1 MSIGILG
8 GGISGITLQRFLRRP
23 SMVLERDERIA
34 GIVANWAR
42 GATSER
48 ANALGLQ
55 ADASF
60 EAIIE
65 QYIEDCRTQ
74 SAYPAGALQGL

>member
-1 MSIGILG
+1 MG
-8 GGISGITLQRFLRRP
+8 
-23 SMVLERDERIA
+23 
-34 GIVANWAR
+34 NWAR

-55 ADASF
+55 ADSSF
-60 EAIIE
+60 ESIIE

-74 SAYPAGALQGL
+74 PGYPAEALKGL